1 MPIINFGSFSKRRNS
16 TKQPGSLPDSRNCKL
31 KETTSIDSPTFIVT
45 GDDLNYNYAQWGSR
59 YYFITD
65 IRSVHNGLTEIDCAL
80 DVLATYKSAILNT
93 TAYVLYDSTPNTEL
107 PDNRLPIKTT
117 KSVQM
122 ATAAFPWSYLND
134 GCYILSITG
143 SHGST
148 GIYKLTPTELNNLV
162 DDVSNI
168 KDNIFI
174 SSEPAPDP
182 DDFENTFLSALAYL
196 ASWEEWL
203 FGNFLKDAI
212 AHAIGS
218 GSVTENIRDAV
229 YLPFNIGT
237 TVPGP
242 TPTYLGT
249 IPLGTADSPR
259 TLNRLNN
266 DSVVSDPITVNIPWQ
281 TNDFRRRS
289 PYTDVYLYLPYIG
302 LIKLSSEN
310 LVGQASVTVR
320 YAISLKNGEMIC
332 TVSSGGEILGQ
343 YPGSVACS
351 APIGI
356 SNINLTKAAQS
367 IIAGISSLASKNVAG
382 VGMAALNF
390 ADAVTPNY
398 SCIGG
403 LDGVAGILT
412 NQNIT
417 CYTVF
422 HDTIVPPNQNLQII
436 GSPSMCSKN
445 LGSLTGFCQCLD
457 AHVEADA
464 MGNELEEI
472 DSFLNSGFYIE

>member
-1 MPIINFGSFSKRRNS
+1 MPTVNFGSFSKRRNS
-16 TKQPGSLPDSRNCKL
+16 TKQPGSLSDSRNCKL
-31 KETTSIDSPTFIVT
+31 KETTSIDAPTFIIT
-45 GDDLNYNYAQWGSR
+45 GDDFNYNYAQWGSR

-65 IRSVHNGLTEIDCAL
+65 IRSVHNGLTEIDCVL
-80 DVLATYKSAILNT
+80 DVLATYKSEILNT

-117 KSVQM
+117 KSVQVV
-122 ATAAFPWSYLND
+122 TAAFPWSYLND
-134 GCYILSITG
+134 GCYILSIT
-143 SHGST
+143 GST

-174 SSEPAPDP
+174 STNPAPDP
-182 DDFENTFLSALAYL
+182 STYPSGVNGALQFLAD
-196 ASWEEWL
+196 WELWL
-203 FGNFLKDAI
+203 FDDMIKGAI
-212 AHAIGS
+212 SHAIGS
-218 GSVTENIRDAV
+218 GSVTENIRDAL

-249 IPLGTADSPR
+249 VPLGTADSPR
-259 TLNRLNN
+259 TLNRLNS

-302 LIKLSSEN
+302 LSKLSSEN
-310 LVGQASVTVR
+310 LVGQSSVTVR

-356 SNINLTKAAQS
+356 SNINLSKAAQS

-382 VGMAALNF
+382 AGMAALNF

-398 SCIGG
+398 TCIGG

-422 HDTIVPPNQNLQII
+422 HDTIVPPNQNLQVI

-464 MGNELEEI
+464 MSHELEEI